1 VVLWAPLGIGALA
14 FSGGLD
20 AAGCGLMLGSGGL
33 HAGYFLLLQRGY
45 AIGDLSL
52 VYPLA
57 RGTGPLLAVPLAAAT
72 LGQRPGASDLA
83 GGAVIVV
90 AVLSLAGWPRAG
102 EGKAIWFAVA
112 TGALIAA
119 YTVWDAYAI
128 GRLDLSPV
136 SYFWGAELCRTAL
149 LAPFAL
155 PRSLALRRV
164 WRDERRIVLWVAV
177 LSPLSYVL
185 VLFALRLAPVSLV
198 APAREVSIVI
208 GALLGSVVLG
218 EQAGG
223 RRVPAAIGVVGG
235 IALLAWT

>member
-20 AAGCGLMLGSGGL
+20 AVGCALMLGSGG
-33 HAGYFLLLQRGY
+33 
-45 AIGDLSL
+45 S
-52 VYPLA
+52 
-57 RGTGPLLAVPLAAAT
+57 
-72 LGQRPGASDLA
+72 
-83 GGAVIVV
+83 
-90 AVLSLAGWPRAG
+90 RAG
-102 EGKAIWFAVA
+102 EGRAIWFAVA

-155 PRSLALRRV
+155 
-164 WRDERRIVLWVAV
+164 
-177 LSPLSYVL
+177 
-185 VLFALRLAPVSLV
+185 RLAPVSLV

-208 GALLGSVVLG
+208 GALLGSVVLA

-235 IALLAWT
+235 VALLAWT

>member
-1 VVLWAPLGIGALA
+1 
-14 FSGGLD
+14 
-20 AAGCGLMLGSGGL
+20 M
-33 HAGYFLLLQRGY
+33 
-45 AIGDLSL
+45 
-52 VYPLA
+52 
-57 RGTGPLLAVPLAAAT
+57 
-72 LGQRPGASDLA
+72 
-83 GGAVIVV
+83 
-90 AVLSLAGWPRAG
+90 
-102 EGKAIWFAVA
+102 
-112 TGALIAA
+112 

-149 LAPFAL
+149 LAPLAL

-208 GALLGSVVLG
+208 G
-218 EQAGG
+218 
-223 RRVPAAIGVVGG
+223 VVGG